1 MKIGPSP
8 NSRGEFYMFWSLNKR
23 DPVLVGMFAGAAAV
37 TAEEVCKELVVK
49 RAVMVLKEI
58 YGYNKVAERKLKRAE
73 VTGWKRN
80 PFVRGAYSY
89 IKVGAS
95 GDGRAIFFTS

>member
-1 MKIGPSP
+1 
-8 NSRGEFYMFWSLNKR
+8 MFWSLNKR
-23 DPVLVGMFAGAAAV
+23 DPVLIGMFAGDAAV
-37 TAEEVCKELVVK
+37 TAEEVCKELVQK
-49 RAVMVLKEI
+49 RALQVLKEI
-58 YGYNKVAERKLKRAE
+58 YGFNKVGERKLRRVE

-95 GDGRAIFFTS
+95 GDGRMIFQPAAHFLLRL